1 MKKYIGVLLLC
12 FVSVSC
18 MAQVAKEKEVQE
30 SVTHFFAALAA
41 RDSVAMKQWST
52 ADLTL
57 IEYGTVWNVD
67 TVIRR
72 GILQNTAAD
81 FKRIDEFAFL
91 SSAIHGKMALVSY
104 RLTSQIMA
112 NGRHIKAQWIESMN
126 LLYEENRWKVKFLH
140 STLLSRISQ

>member
-1 MKKYIGVLLLC
+1 MLC
-12 FVSVSC
+12 FVSASC
-18 MAQVAKEKEVQE
+18 MAQANQEKEVQE
-30 SVTHFFAALAA
+30 SVKQFFAALAA
-41 RDSVAMKQWST
+41 RDSVGMKRWST

-81 FKRIDEFAFL
+81 FKRVDEFAFL
-91 SSAIHGKMALVSY
+91 STAIHGKMALVSY

-112 NGRHIKAQWIESMN
+112 NGRQTKAQWIESMN
-126 LLYEENRWKVKFLH
+126 LLFEDNRWKVKFLH
-140 STLLSRISQ
+140 STLLHRSSQ